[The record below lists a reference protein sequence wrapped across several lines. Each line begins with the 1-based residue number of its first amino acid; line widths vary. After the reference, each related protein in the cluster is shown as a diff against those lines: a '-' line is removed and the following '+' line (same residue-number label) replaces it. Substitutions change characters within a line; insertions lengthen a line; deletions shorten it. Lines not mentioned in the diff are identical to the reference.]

1 MTILIIEDEPTIAG
15 LMEFNLMR
23 EGYTTRVA
31 EDGISGLEQALQPDV
46 DLVLLDV
53 MLPGMDGFEV
63 LKKLREKSNVPVI
76 MVTAREEE
84 QDKIMGLESGADDY
98 ITKPFSLRELMAR
111 VRANLRRTAPAKQV
125 SGGGETYGPFVV
137 YPELEQ
143 IHRGGTPLELTQR
156 EYELALYFFRSPGR
170 IITREELMQKVWGYD
185 YYGDLRAVDVAM
197 RRLREKLEENP
208 AKPVYILT
216 KRGAGYYIT
225 GIN

>member
-1 MTILIIEDEPTIAG
+1 MTILIIEDEPTIAD

-23 EGYTTRVA
+23 EGYSTRIA
-31 EDGISGLEQALQPDV
+31 EDGITGLEQALQPDV

-63 LKKLREKSNVPVI
+63 LKKLREKSSVPVI

-84 QDKIMGLESGADDY
+84 QDKVMGLESGADDY

-111 VRANLRRTAPAKQV
+111 VRANLRRTAPRVQAPA
-125 SGGGETYGPFVV
+125 GGEVYGPFTV

-143 IHRGGTPLELTQR
+143 IHRGDTPLELTQR
-156 EYELALYFFRSPGR
+156 EYELALYFFHSPGR

-197 RRLREKLEENP
+197 RRLREKLEGHEGNWTL
-208 AKPVYILT
+208 KTVW
-216 KRGAGYYIT
+216 GVGYKFEVK
-225 GIN
+225 